1 MVAAF
6 DIRRPTTVMRH
17 STADS
22 RLLNVGRR
30 SAVGRRM
37 SNVVLRKGPAT
48 PQESV
53 GTTQESAVKTAT
65 VAVKDAVTTQE
76 DAVKDAVITQE
87 SAVKDA
93 VTTQEVA
100 PKTGEVAPKA
110 TGVAPKIAPKAN
122 GVAPKADDVAP
133 KVDEAA
139 PKIAP
144 KADNVAPKDE
154 ESQKSAVKSAV
165 KNLVADERVAE
176 KCITLW
182 SFLKEDPQRTI
193 TNAVERLSWSR
204 RSIVTYIGILKQAKV
219 LEHIGPYHGGVW
231 KFLI

>member
-1 MVAAF
+1 MMAMVATF

-17 STADS
+17 STTDS
-22 RLLNVGRR
+22 RQSNVGRR
-30 SAVGRRM
+30 LAVGCRL
-37 SNVVLRKGPAT
+37 SNVVLWKDP
-48 PQESV
+48 V
-53 GTTQESAVKTAT
+53 TTQESV
-65 VAVKDAVTTQE
+65 DTTQE
-76 DAVKDAVITQE
+76 D
-87 SAVKDA
+87 AVKDA

-100 PKTGEVAPKA
+100 PKTDEVAPKDA
-110 TGVAPKIAPKAN
+110 EVAPKIAPKAN
-122 GVAPKADDVAP
+122 GVAPKANDVAP

-154 ESQKSAVKSAV
+154 ESQKSAVKS
-165 KNLVADERVAE
+165 LVADERVAE

-204 RSIVTYIGILKQAKV
+204 RSIVSYIGILKQAKV
-219 LEHIGPYHGGVW
+219 LEHIGPYHGGAW